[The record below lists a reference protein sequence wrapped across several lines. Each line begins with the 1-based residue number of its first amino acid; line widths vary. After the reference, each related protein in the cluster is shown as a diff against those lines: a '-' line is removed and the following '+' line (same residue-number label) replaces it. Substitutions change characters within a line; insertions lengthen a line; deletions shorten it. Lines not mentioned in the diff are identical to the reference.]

1 MKGIKNYLAE
11 KVVEARNNSRKA
23 TVIINRFKSKKSWDN
38 YEYWR
43 KKQEK
48 WMRIYY
54 WYIRIFNLKDI
65 VKARL
70 IRI

>member
-23 TVIINRFKSKKSWDN
+23 TVIINRIKSKKNWAN